1 MLCCLVK
8 SPQKQQCKSTAG
20 CFRGKDKWETEMKYQ
35 HFSSPLATQLSNL
48 WWITKLNQA
57 ARFLTW
63 RKLKLN
69 LFFPSHRAYAN
80 LRQSSLDGM
89 TTSRGHH
96 SHHHKPRSSS
106 SETNLRKLTM
116 GEFGG
121 GLAGLGAGGSAPP
134 GGRPGSALGL
144 LQGRTRGEQNL
155 TLRHLPDT
163 LYLVTQSSSSIY
175 YHSLCHVD
183 DAIFCQFVE
192 ITYRL
197 FFWTFLSNN
206 LQLRVGEFFEKFF
219 EFFL

>member
-1 MLCCLVK
+1 MF
-8 SPQKQQCKSTAG
+8 SP
-20 CFRGKDKWETEMKYQ
+20 
-35 HFSSPLATQLSNL
+35 HL
-48 WWITKLNQA
+48 
-57 ARFLTW
+57 
-63 RKLKLN
+63 
-69 LFFPSHRAYAN
+69 RAYAN

-163 LYLVTQSSSSIY
+163 LYLVTQSSSSVY

-192 ITYRL
+192 ITL
-197 FFWTFLSNN
+197 FNRSSCATVNRSLFGPTLCRSGSLSSIYSSLGRSMCVIVIFQN
-206 LQLRVGEFFEKFF
+206 QGYGEQVHQWKI
-219 EFFL
+219 

>member
-1 MLCCLVK
+1 MGNGDEISTFLK
-8 SPQKQQCKSTAG
+8 SIGNPTLQS
-20 CFRGKDKWETEMKYQ
+20 MMNYQ
-35 HFSSPLATQLSNL
+35 T
-48 WWITKLNQA
+48 QA
-57 ARFLTW
+57 ARF
-63 RKLKLN
+63 KMIC
-69 LFFPSHRAYAN
+69 FPPFRAYAN

-175 YHSLCHVD
+175 TILCATLSFVSL
-183 DAIFCQFVE
+183 
-192 ITYRL
+192 
-197 FFWTFLSNN
+197 
-206 LQLRVGEFFEKFF
+206 
-219 EFFL
+219 